1 MTSVSQNVCIDKL
14 DDIVNKYNNV
24 YHRTIKVKLP
34 DVNPSMYIDFN
45 EENNQKSNKF

>member
-1 MTSVSQNVCIDKL
+1 MTLVSKNVCIDIL

-24 YHRTIKVKLP
+24 YHGTIRVKLV